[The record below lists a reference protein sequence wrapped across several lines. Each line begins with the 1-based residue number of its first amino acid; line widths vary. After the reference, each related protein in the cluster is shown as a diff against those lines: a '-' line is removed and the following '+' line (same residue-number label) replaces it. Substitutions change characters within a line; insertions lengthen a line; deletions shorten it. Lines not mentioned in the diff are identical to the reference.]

1 MDWLFGWI
9 TDWIKQ
15 GLIDAITGQFTGI
28 FESVNNQVTDVA
40 AQVGQTPQ
48 GWNGGVFSM
57 IQTLSETVVLP
68 IAGMILTFV
77 LVYEL
82 IQMILEKNNMH
93 EFDTFNIFKWVFKT
107 FVATYLLTNCFTIVM
122 AVFDVAQTVVAN
134 TAGIINGN
142 LDVAAS
148 MADLETQLQAMGIWE
163 LIGLWLETNIINL
176 CMWIL
181 SIVIFVIVYGRMIE
195 IYLTVSIAP
204 IPFSTLANREWG
216 AMGTNYLRSL
226 FALGFQGFLILIC
239 VAIYAVLVQS
249 IPSSSSVHAAIWGT
263 AGYTV
268 LLAFAL
274 DPLPDL
280 LLLDEPVSAVDRKGV
295 GVFYDLVTSLRSE
308 YHMPVI
314 LVSHDLGH
322 VKKYASKAAFL
333 QDGTVAMQNAVDKVL
348 NNPQVREAF
357 GLD

>member
-134 TAGIINGN
+134 SAGIINGN

-181 SIVIFVIVYGRMIE
+181 SIVFDREHCADSFFHTCQPRMGRDGDQ
-195 IYLTVSIAP
+195 LPALPVRP
-204 IPFSTLANREWG
+204 WFPGIP
-216 AMGTNYLRSL
+216 Y
-226 FALGFQGFLILIC
+226 
-239 VAIYAVLVQS
+239 
-249 IPSSSSVHAAIWGT
+249 
-263 AGYTV
+263 
-268 LLAFAL
+268 
-274 DPLPDL
+274 PDL
-280 LLLDEPVSAVDRKGV
+280 CR
-295 GVFYDLVTSLRSE
+295 DLRGAGPIHPIFQQRTWRN
-308 YHMPVI
+308 
-314 LVSHDLGH
+314 LGH
-322 VKKYASKAAFL
+322 SRLHGAAGFCP
-333 QDGTVAMQNAVDKVL
+333 V
-348 NNPQVREAF
+348 
-357 GLD
+357 